1 MKYSVAFKNLPF
13 EPEEKQVIYVENQYN
28 ERINVLIRDN
38 YEWLK
43 WTFRQAGLDFVY
55 LPMFFKDDDIRE
67 KVLYYAPYL
76 TEEVLEQTELHNCF
90 LLNFMSH
97 QENREKILP
106 SLLYAPKEENSEWFF
121 SGLTIEI
128 EVGDWNSTMHYFSN
142 IISEIVEETTP
153 VTRLRNCLYDE
164 DLDVRFSI
172 DDVPTKGDAHESPQ
186 VEYSSSSSF
195 WKKFKRNIDS
205 MSHDMIA
212 EEEEDYERSIS
223 SVEPGLEDIRE
234 EDVDEV
240 LEVLEKSIER
250 LLLIGVP
257 LGAIHEFIDMRETI
271 SRLYITDDLRII
283 LPDYN
288 NKEIKMTAQYKAV
301 YLLFLYHPEGIILKR
316 LEEYHSDLVY
326 FYKKTSNV
334 DKLTP
339 KMLETIN
346 RMESIGNNY
355 INTIF
360 SKIRAAFIES
370 FDKHLARHY
379 IIQGKPGEPYR
390 IPLDQELIIFK
401 EDEE

>member
-1 MKYSVAFKNLPF
+1 
-13 EPEEKQVIYVENQYN
+13 
-28 ERINVLIRDN
+28 
-38 YEWLK
+38 
-43 WTFRQAGLDFVY
+43 
-55 LPMFFKDDDIRE
+55 
-67 KVLYYAPYL
+67 
-76 TEEVLEQTELHNCF
+76 
-90 LLNFMSH
+90 
-97 QENREKILP
+97 
-106 SLLYAPKEENSEWFF
+106 
-121 SGLTIEI
+121 
-128 EVGDWNSTMHYFSN
+128 
-142 IISEIVEETTP
+142 
-153 VTRLRNCLYDE
+153 
-164 DLDVRFSI
+164 
-172 DDVPTKGDAHESPQ
+172 
-186 VEYSSSSSF
+186 
-195 WKKFKRNIDS
+195 

-257 LGAIHEFIDMRETI
+257 LGAIHEFIDKRETI

-283 LPDYN
+283 HPDYN

-355 INTIF
+355 LNTIF
-360 SKIRAAFIES
+360 SKIRAAFVES

-390 IPLDQELIIFK
+390 IPLDQELITFE